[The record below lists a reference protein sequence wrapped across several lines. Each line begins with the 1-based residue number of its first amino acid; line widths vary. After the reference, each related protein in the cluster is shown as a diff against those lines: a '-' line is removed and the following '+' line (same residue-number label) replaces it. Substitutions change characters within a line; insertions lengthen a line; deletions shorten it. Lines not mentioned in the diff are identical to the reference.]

1 MAVVRGALLMLVIG
15 VLSFALGFFVLS
27 RLLGGSARPDGAQS
41 TAAPIASSASDSA
54 ARPAPPA
61 VPNRT
66 TAPPHPITPPAA
78 HVARSASVPG
88 PSIDPVE
95 EKPVQQPDALD
106 SQPRS
111 APNSGSGNT
120 DSSAASP
127 ANSDTNA
134 SGSRRR
140 RHRNAD
146 PNAVQPSTTPYGSD
160 SAGANAPSDDTPRPS
175 TQAADDSDAR
185 HSSDSGSGGMYR
197 VQIGVY
203 STKEAAE
210 QEAQRVRDKGFDAS
224 VQTYTRDGRTLY
236 RIQHGSFRE
245 RANAEDAKRRL
256 NDAGV
261 DAVIANP

>member
-1 MAVVRGALLMLVIG
+1 MLVIG

-27 RLLGGSARPDGAQS
+27 RLLGSSARPDGSLSAG
-41 TAAPIASSASDSA
+41 APISSSASDSA
-54 ARPAPPA
+54 ARSAPPA
-61 VPNRT
+61 VSSAPAT
-66 TAPPHPITPPAA
+66 TPHPITPPAA
-78 HVARSASVPG
+78 HASRSASVPG

-106 SQPRS
+106 SP
-111 APNSGSGNT
+111 PGGVTDNGSGSTN
-120 DSSAASP
+120 SPAASP
-127 ANSDTNA
+127 SNPSANTP
-134 SGSRRR
+134 GSRRR
-140 RHRNAD
+140 RHRSAD
-146 PNAVQPSTTPYGSD
+146 PNAVQPSATPYGADRS
-160 SAGANAPSDDTPRPS
+160 GANAPSDDTTRPPS
-175 TQAADDSDAR
+175 ADTSDTGTNRGA
-185 HSSDSGSGGMYR
+185 DSGSGGMYR

-203 STKEAAE
+203 STQEAAE

-245 RANAEDAKRRL
+245 RANAEDAKKRL